1 MPTSEVRRL
10 ASLAAL
16 GLVLAAC
23 DPAATGGSPSRARV
37 TVAGQAVTI
46 QAPPGFCIDAPST
59 RVDAA
64 GAFVL
69 MGDCAPLGTATRRPG
84 GAALTAA
91 VSSGGLTGEGDAGG
105 GELADILEFVGTP
118 EGRALVGRS
127 GRPERVRIVSTQM
140 RQGVLYVLVE
150 DSGPQPIAGF
160 DRQFWRA
167 FLEVKG
173 RMAVLSELGFAG
185 PTGAQEGLNQLA
197 SLAGSIK
204 AANGG

>member
-1 MPTSEVRRL
+1 MPTFETRL
-10 ASLAAL
+10 AALAAL
-16 GLVLAAC
+16 GVLLAGC
-23 DPAATGGSPSRARV
+23 DPTATAGGSPSRARV

-69 MGDCAPLGTATRRPG
+69 MGDCAPPGTAPGRPG
-84 GAALTAA
+84 GEALTAA

-105 GELADILEFVGTP
+105 GELEDILEFIDTP

-127 GRPERVRIVSTQM
+127 GRPDRIRIAATQM

-167 FLEVKG
+167 FLEVRG
-173 RMAVLSELGFAG
+173 RMTVLSELGFAG

-197 SLAGSIK
+197 SLAASIK